1 MSEAII
7 LEFSGVSRD
16 QYDAVN
22 TILGIDPETGEGDW
36 PDGLVSHVGAEGA
49 DGSAVVFEVWESQ
62 AAQGAFMESR
72 LGAALAQVGLPEP
85 RRVEW
90 FSVLGTFPR

>member
-7 LEFSGVSRD
+7 LEFSGVTPD
-16 QYDAVN
+16 QYSAVN
-22 TILGIDPETGEGDW
+22 AILGINMETGEGDW
-36 PDGLVSHVGAEGA
+36 PAGMISHVGCEGA
-49 DGSAVVFEVWESQ
+49 DGSALVFELWESQ
-62 AAQGAFMESR
+62 AAQHDFMAGR

-90 FSVLGTFPR
+90 FSVLGTFNR

>member
-1 MSEAII
+1 MAEAII
-7 LEFSGVSRD
+7 LEFSGVSRE

-36 PDGLVSHVGAEGA
+36 PAGMISHVGCEGA
-49 DGSAVVFEVWESQ
+49 DGSALVFELWESQ
-62 AAQGAFMESR
+62 AAQHDFMESR
-72 LGAALAQVGLPEP
+72 LGSALAQVGLPEP

-90 FSVLGTFPR
+90 FSVLGTSPR